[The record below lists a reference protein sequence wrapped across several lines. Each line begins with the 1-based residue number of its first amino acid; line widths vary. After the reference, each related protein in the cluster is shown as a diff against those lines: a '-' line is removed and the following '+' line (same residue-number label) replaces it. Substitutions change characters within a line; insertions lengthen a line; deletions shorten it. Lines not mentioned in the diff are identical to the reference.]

1 MGAMFGS
8 NVIHGDTTV
17 NVSVIN
23 GRPKQV
29 FNFKLTPANL
39 ALRICKPEG
48 GRRVVSCLDNK
59 ALS

>member
-1 MGAMFGS
+1 MGVVFGS
-8 NVIHGDTTV
+8 NMIHGDITI

-23 GRPKQV
+23 GRPTRV